1 MPRRVKR
8 IVWHSPPGELAGAH
22 DAARV
27 LTLAP
32 EKLRR
37 PLVDGLRLVPRVGRY
52 YPRAQLYPLS
62 GSGKVPASNLVDAL
76 FADGPGRQAALVA
89 TREDANVVAL
99 WGSDPNVIDRLGA
112 NFQRILD
119 LTHRLLKSVLTFNRN
134 TQPIAAFR

>member
-1 MPRRVKR
+1 MR
-8 IVWHSPPGELAGAH
+8 EATDDDL
-22 DAARV
+22 

-37 PLVDGLRLVPRVGRY
+37 PRGDGLRLVPRVGRY
-52 YPRAQLYPLS
+52 SPRAQLYPLS

-134 TQPIAAFR
+134 TRPIAALR